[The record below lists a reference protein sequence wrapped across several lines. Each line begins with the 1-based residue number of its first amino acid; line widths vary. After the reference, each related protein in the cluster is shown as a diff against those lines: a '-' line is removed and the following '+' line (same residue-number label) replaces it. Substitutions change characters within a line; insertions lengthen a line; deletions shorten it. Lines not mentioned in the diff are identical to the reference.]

1 MSHKIGLM
9 SDTHGWLDPALHD
22 WFAGVEMILHA
33 GDVGSEM
40 VLLELETIAPTA
52 AVRGNVDGGS
62 WARALPL
69 ERVVEV
75 AGLRIALLHI
85 AGSPDRPTLEAKA
98 LMERERPDLLLVGHS
113 HIPVIQRVGD
123 VLWVNPG
130 AAGRQGLHRERTAAV
145 LQLEEERHIDF
156 ITLGPRGR

>member
-1 MSHKIGLM
+1 M
-9 SDTHGWLDPALHD
+9 SDTHGWLDPSLHD

-33 GDVGSEM
+33 GDVGNEM
-40 VLLELETIAPTA
+40 VLFELETIAPTV
-52 AVRGNVDGGS
+52 AVRGNVDGGP

-75 AGLRIALLHI
+75 GGLRIAMLHI
-85 AGSPDRPTLEAKA
+85 AGSPGRPASEAKV
-98 LMERERPDLLLVGHS
+98 LMERERPDLMLVGHS
-113 HIPVIQRVGD
+113 HIPVIQWVGD

-130 AAGRQGLHRERTAAV
+130 AAGRQGLHHERTAAV
-145 LQLEEERHIDF
+145 FLPDEERRIDF